1 MQFIQGTNRHQTYF
15 SRLNDQVGTDNP
27 VRLMD
32 AFVDKLDLQKLGFI
46 NTIHKS
52 EGRPPYA
59 PGVLLKLYL
68 YGYLNKI
75 RSSRKLEK
83 ECSRNIELQWLLQN
97 LQPNYHTIADFRKLH
112 VVALQSMFRLYVHFL
127 DEAGLLGKT
136 TIAVDGSKFK
146 AVNSKKNNY
155 NQKKIDKH
163 QQFIKDKAE
172 KYLQELDELDKQE
185 QASNK
190 EELQAKREKI
200 QQGLEKLKERT
211 IKYDSLQQQ
220 LNNTTDKQ
228 ISSTDPDSR
237 SIIIVKNIV
246 EVAYN
251 VQNVVGDKHN
261 LIVQT
266 QATNT
271 NDGKALHK
279 AAMQA
284 KQNLQLQKE
293 DALMA
298 LADKGYHTGAELKAC
313 QQDKIITHVAY
324 KEQPG
329 VKHIANEFLAESFCY
344 DKQADTYTCPAGA
357 VLTSLGTWHNKKGEA
372 GETSYRF
379 KTYRTDACKNCPL
392 KNQCTKLPKRII
404 QRSEYQDAVDINDNN
419 IKQNPQYYKRRQAIV
434 EHPFGTIKRH
444 WGYTHTLLKGMQK
457 VNGEMNLI
465 MFCYNFLRTK
475 NILGFDKMLEAI
487 KNWQPNYS
495 KIVCALKNGL
505 IKMIYSQNKPSHF
518 LNNSPIVF
526 LRLLRSTALSLTLNC
541 TDCFLWERAFFHSLT
556 SRACRSTGIS
566 TVSARNR

>member
-1 MQFIQGTNRHQTYF
+1 MQFITGNNRQQTYF
-15 SRLNDQVGTDNP
+15 STLEDQVAADNP

-32 AFVDKLDLQKLGFI
+32 AFIDKLDLKKIGFSK
-46 NTIHKS
+46 TVHQS

-75 RSSRKLEK
+75 RSSRKLER
-83 ECSRNIELQWLLQN
+83 ECSRNIELQWLLQS

-112 VVALQSMFRLYVHFL
+112 AQPLQSMFRLYVQFL
-127 DEAGLLGKT
+127 GDAGLLGKT

-163 QQFIKDKAE
+163 QQFIRDKAE

-185 QASNK
+185 QTGGK
-190 EELQAKREKI
+190 DDLQIKKEKI
-200 QQGLEKLKERT
+200 TQGLAKLKERT
-211 IKYDSLQQQ
+211 IKYDTLQEK
-220 LNNTTDKQ
+220 LNNTDDKQ
-228 ISSTDPDSR
+228 ISTTDADSR

-251 VQNVVGDKHN
+251 VQNVVDDKHN

-279 AAMQA
+279 AATQA
-284 KQNLQLQKE
+284 KQNLQLEKQ
-293 DALMA
+293 DTIMV
-298 LADKGYHTGAELKAC
+298 LADKGYHTGAELQQC
-313 QQDKIITHVAY
+313 QQDNMITHVAY
-324 KEQPG
+324 KEQPS
-329 VKHIANEFLAESFCY
+329 VKHIATEFLSENFSY
-344 DKQADTYTCPAGA
+344 DKTTDSYTCPAGA

-372 GETSYRF
+372 NETSYRF
-379 KTYRTDACKNCPL
+379 KTYRTNACKTCAL
-392 KNQCTKLPKRII
+392 KHQCTKLPKRII
-404 QRSEYQDAVDINDNN
+404 HRSEYQDAVDINDNN
-419 IKQNPQYYKRRQAIV
+419 IKKNPHYYKRRQAIV

-444 WGYTHTLLKGMQK
+444 FGFTHTLLKGLQK

-465 MFCYNFLRTK
+465 MLCYNFLRTK

-487 KNWQPNYS
+487 KNWQPDYS
-495 KIVCALKNGL
+495 KIVCALKNGF
-505 IKMIYSQNKPSHF
+505 IKMIFRQNEPSHF
-518 LNNSPIVF
+518 LNQYSIYF
-526 LRLLRSTALSLTLNC
+526 LKA
-541 TDCFLWERAFFHSLT
+541 
-556 SRACRSTGIS
+556 
-566 TVSARNR
+566 V